1 MEGKGAVVFLP
12 REDGRFNWMLE
23 ELMFAPPAVWMAE
36 ALRAEGFEKFLV
48 VCHDDDRQAAQAC
61 FPEGTGY
68 VTTGATD
75 ARERLAEFL
84 SGLTGRVAVVT
95 QPVYLNAAAAAYLAD
110 DGAALPRGESCGV
123 FRVDS
128 AALKDAL
135 DAGADSVSL
144 IRSDALAAIGAGLEV
159 ARPEASFVIEAG
171 AGGIGA
177 ALLSFGRT
185 VVSRQMPIGF
195 AGVDGEI
202 VGAMRAKGVRIG
214 EDAAEGAK
222 LALASASG
230 ASSGKLSVSTA
241 GFDEKTRLPRLVDIE
256 ADLVNALVAPYVRT
270 LTSLCVDAL
279 AQAPI
284 ELAADLAARGAC
296 LVGGGAELFGLR
308 EHLAGALGIDV
319 FVPDNPRDAVARG
332 LSAAIEADG
341 AYDRLIL
348 ESDRADLQ

>member
-135 DAGADSVSL
+135 DAGADFDAVLREKGEAFGQPYGQFLGIQPLSRGMDWLSAQSFAHHDGVS
-144 IRSDALAAIGAGLEV
+144 ALNRALTTGRGVIVVDPANTYVGPQVTVGDGTVLHYFAGEDRHRPTLRDRPQFHGPGLHHRGRGDGERIPAQREPGGRRREDRPLCLHPAQLSCGGQREGGRLCGAEELRHRRGHEDLPSHLCG
-159 ARPEASFVIEAG
+159 RFRR
-171 AGGIGA
+171 GA
-177 ALLSFGRT
+177 AGQLRLRHRH
-185 VVSRQMPIGF
+185 RQ
-195 AGVDGEI
+195 
-202 VGAMRAKGVRIG
+202 
-214 EDAAEGAK
+214 
-222 LALASASG
+222 L
-230 ASSGKLSVSTA
+230 
-241 GFDEKTRLPRLVDIE
+241 
-256 ADLVNALVAPYVRT
+256 
-270 LTSLCVDAL
+270 
-279 AQAPI
+279 
-284 ELAADLAARGAC
+284 
-296 LVGGGAELFGLR
+296 
-308 EHLAGALGIDV
+308 
-319 FVPDNPRDAVARG
+319 
-332 LSAAIEADG
+332 
-341 AYDRLIL
+341 
-348 ESDRADLQ
+348 

>member
-1 MEGKGAVVFLP
+1 MNFNIGIDIGTRNVRMAVEGYGVAFTASAAVAVRKGVDMPIAMG
-12 REDGRFNWMLE
+12 D
-23 ELMFAPPAVWMAE
+23 E
-36 ALRAEGFEKFLV
+36 ALAMRGRLSEGCAVAYPIHSGICENEALLGRWFLALFERARSIAHLRKIHVLAGCAGWIARAHRYALM
-48 VCHDDDRQAAQAC
+48 QA
-61 FPEGTGY
+61 
-68 VTTGATD
+68 
-75 ARERLAEFL
+75 
-84 SGLTGRVAVVT
+84 
-95 QPVYLNAAAAAYLAD
+95 
-110 DGAALPRGESCGV
+110 
-123 FRVDS
+123 
-128 AALKDAL
+128 AL

-144 IRSDALAAIGAGLEV
+144 IRSDALAAMGAGLEV

-171 AGGIGA
+171 AGGMGA

-241 GFDEKTRLPRLVDIE
+241 GFDEK
-256 ADLVNALVAPYVRT
+256 NAFASPGGYRGGFGQRARCA
-270 LTSLCVDAL
+270 LCAHAHFAL
-279 AQAPI
+279 RGRAGAGPI

-308 EHLAGALGIDV
+308 EHLASALGIDV

-341 AYDRLIL
+341 VYDRLIL

>member
-1 MEGKGAVVFLP
+1 MNFNIGIDIGTRNVRMAVEGYGVAFTASAAVAVRKGVDMPIAMG
-12 REDGRFNWMLE
+12 D
-23 ELMFAPPAVWMAE
+23 E
-36 ALRAEGFEKFLV
+36 ALAMRGRLSEGCAVAYPIHSGICENEALLGRWFLALFERARSIAHLRKIHVLAGCAGWIARAHRYALM
-48 VCHDDDRQAAQAC
+48 QA
-61 FPEGTGY
+61 
-68 VTTGATD
+68 
-75 ARERLAEFL
+75 
-84 SGLTGRVAVVT
+84 
-95 QPVYLNAAAAAYLAD
+95 
-110 DGAALPRGESCGV
+110 
-123 FRVDS
+123 
-128 AALKDAL
+128 AL

-171 AGGIGA
+171 AG
-177 ALLSFGRT
+177 
-185 VVSRQMPIGF
+185 
-195 AGVDGEI
+195 
-202 VGAMRAKGVRIG
+202 
-214 EDAAEGAK
+214 
-222 LALASASG
+222 G

-308 EHLAGALGIDV
+308 EHLASALGIDV

>member
-1 MEGKGAVVFLP
+1 MNFNIGIDIGTRNVRMAVEGYGVAFTASAAVAVRKGVDMPIAMG
-12 REDGRFNWMLE
+12 D
-23 ELMFAPPAVWMAE
+23 E
-36 ALRAEGFEKFLV
+36 ALVMRGRLSEGCTVAYPIHSGICENEALLGRWFLALFERARSIAHLRKIHVLAGCAGWIARAHRYALM
-48 VCHDDDRQAAQAC
+48 QA
-61 FPEGTGY
+61 
-68 VTTGATD
+68 
-75 ARERLAEFL
+75 
-84 SGLTGRVAVVT
+84 
-95 QPVYLNAAAAAYLAD
+95 
-110 DGAALPRGESCGV
+110 
-123 FRVDS
+123 
-128 AALKDAL
+128 AL
-135 DAGADSVSL
+135 DAGADSVAL

-171 AGGIGA
+171 ASGIGA

-185 VVSRQMPIGF
+185 VVSRQLPIGF

-214 EDAAEGAK
+214 EDAAEEAK

-241 GFDEKTRLPRLVDIE
+241 GFDERTRLPRLVDIE
-256 ADLVNALVAPYVRT
+256 ANLVNALVAPYVRT

-284 ELAADLAARGAC
+284 ELAADLAARGAR

-308 EHLAGALGIDV
+308 EHLASALGIDV

-332 LSAAIEADG
+332 LSAVLEADG
-341 AYDRLIL
+341 TYDRLIL
-348 ESDRADLQ
+348 ESDRASMQ